1 LEVDTVRIKPVT
13 ATRNERMKDL
23 LRNKINLKIFVLAIT
38 FLLFLLSCSKNNSIE
53 QEVKNLKNH
62 TMPPNSRL
70 VRNSQILRKGNLLS
84 IFWEFESEWQWKG
97 YLEWVTKNLDGEYSL
112 ISANETEA
120 HFQRTLTGD
129 VYNVQIEN
137 ISTGSFLRVRVK
149 FEAYWF

>member
-1 LEVDTVRIKPVT
+1 
-13 ATRNERMKDL
+13 
-23 LRNKINLKIFVLAIT
+23 
-38 FLLFLLSCSKNNSIE
+38 
-53 QEVKNLKNH
+53 
-62 TMPPNSRL
+62 L